1 MWKAASRDVNRYIRK
16 LAPTEYGSHCDLE
29 ASFAQRPQS
38 DLGPGEERL
47 YIDRQSGSHAV
58 FIHPDGR
65 RTTVPIHG
73 KRDLGRGLL
82 RQIMKDAEL
91 TVDELLKG

>member
-1 MWKAASRDVNRYIRK
+1 MSPRLPALTARELTAILKKHGFV
-16 LAPTEYGSHCDLE
+16 LE
-29 ASFAQRPQS
+29 
-38 DLGPGEERL
+38 
-47 YIDRQSGSHAV
+47 RQSGSHAV

-73 KRDLGRGLL
+73 KRDIGKGLL

-91 TVDELLKG
+91 TLDDLSDR